1 MLKDNGVE
9 VVNLAYT
16 KEELAKMVGG
26 QKYA

>member
-26 QKYA
+26 